1 MTNKAKALGIN
12 HVVLE
17 VGDIDEALEFYGAIF
32 DFNLRGRSDTQ
43 AFIDL
48 GDQFLQLRKERTQ
61 EPDGARH
68 FGLVVDDREPV
79 RQALAMLG
87 VKLLDRGLN
96 FRDPWGNRIEIVRY
110 DNIQFSKTPEILA
123 GMGVGDLTKT
133 PEAVEELAKKGM
145 MIP

>member
-1 MTNKAKALGIN
+1 MANKAKAIGIN

-32 DFNLRGRSDTQ
+32 DFKLRGRSDTQ

-48 GDQFLQLRKERTQ
+48 GDQFLQLSKERTQ
-61 EPDGARH
+61 GPDNARH

-79 RQALAMLG
+79 RQALAKLG
-87 VKLLDRGLN
+87 VELLDRGLN
-96 FRDPWGNRIEIVRY
+96 FRDPWGNRVEIVRY

-123 GMGVGDLTKT
+123 GMGVGGLTKT

-145 MIP
+145 MVP

>member
-1 MTNKAKALGIN
+1 MTKKAKALGIN

-17 VGDIDEALEFYGAIF
+17 VGNIDEALDFYGAIF
-32 DFNLRGRSDTQ
+32 DFKLRGRSDTQ

-48 GDQFLQLRKERTQ
+48 GDQFLQFRTERSQ

-79 RQALAMLG
+79 REALAKLG
-87 VKLLDRGLN
+87 VELLERGLN

-123 GMGVGDLTKT
+123 GMGAGGLKKT
-133 PEAVEELAKKGM
+133 PEAVGELAKKGM
-145 MIP
+145 LVP

>member
-79 RQALAMLG
+79 RQALAKLG

-133 PEAVEELAKKGM
+133 AEAIEELAKKGM
-145 MIP
+145 MVP